1 MYALLGPNGAGKTT
15 TMEILEGHRKRTS
28 GSVQVLGFDPGAA
41 GRHFRER
48 IGIVLQSGGVDA
60 ELTVRE
66 MVALYASFYARPRDV
81 AATIEQ
87 VGLAGKRRA
96 RVRTLSGGQL
106 RRLDLA
112 LALVG
117 DPELLF
123 LDEPTT
129 GFDPNARRDAWEMI
143 AGLRQGGTTI
153 LLTSHYLDEVQRLAD
168 RVGVMSHGHLV
179 EESTPDA
186 LGGRDLAGTVISF
199 CLPAALPAAGLPAGP
214 WDLAEDH
221 NGEVT
226 MHTDEPTRVLFT
238 LTRWAVA
245 HGVELEGLSVVR
257 PSLEDAY
264 LRITGEAGAE
274 AAMSADATRGSRPA
288 PLLALGQVRYQLL
301 LLLRSPLGF
310 FITLVIPLLLLIV
323 LNVIHPP
330 TAALPRG
337 LRYAQFLTPR

>member
-1 MYALLGPNGAGKTT
+1 MDGAPASQPPVIVVKRLRKDYGGLRAVNGVDFQVGRGEIYALLGPNGAGKTT
-15 TMEILEGHRKRTS
+15 TVEILEGHRKRTS
-28 GSVQVLGFDPGAA
+28 GSVQVLGFDPGAG
-41 GRHFRER
+41 GRRFRER

-60 ELTVRE
+60 ELTVWE
-66 MVALYASFYARPRDV
+66 MVTLYASFYAQPQDV
-81 AATIEQ
+81 VATIEQ
-87 VGLAGKRRA
+87 VGLASKRRD

-143 AGLRQGGTTI
+143 AGLRHSGATI
-153 LLTSHYLDEVQRLAD
+153 LLTSHYLDEVQCLAD

-186 LGGRDLAGTVISF
+186 LGGRDIAGTLVSF
-199 CLPAALPAAGLPAGP
+199 RLPAALRAADLPVGP
-214 WDLAEDH
+214 WDLLEDRD
-221 NGEVT
+221 GDIT

-238 LTRWAVA
+238 LTKWAVGQ
-245 HGVELEGLSVVR
+245 GVELEGLTVAR

-264 LRITGEAGAE
+264 LRITDEA
-274 AAMSADATRGSRPA
+274 S
-288 PLLALGQVRYQLL
+288 LGGHSGR
-301 LLLRSPLGF
+301 
-310 FITLVIPLLLLIV
+310 
-323 LNVIHPP
+323 
-330 TAALPRG
+330 
-337 LRYAQFLTPR
+337 